1 MSLPSYLPPSQ
12 RDLDRETPYTKEQ
25 DEDQMMELLNYYRHK
40 VDNQERERV
49 EWLAEIEQM
58 QFNIENVHEQE

>member
-1 MSLPSYLPPSQ
+1 ML
-12 RDLDRETPYTKEQ
+12 
-25 DEDQMMELLNYYRHK
+25 ELLNYYRHK

-58 QFNIENVHEQE
+58 HFNIENVQGQEEMILFKK